1 MQVADKEWDKYR
13 VAFVL
18 QGKPHYVDED
28 DKTINTKV
36 GPLLTN
42 AHALICL
49 KLQVLALI
57 PVFQEFK
64 GIAVQGQGQQSGRP
78 WIGLEHTNKVPSSRV
93 LFCSQ
98 VKPRQPTI
106 ASLGNFVK

>member
-36 GPLLTN
+36 DPLTK
-42 AHALICL
+42 A
-49 KLQVLALI
+49 LALLCLESADVT
-57 PVFQEFK
+57 PRVP
-64 GIAVQGQGQQSGRP
+64 GVQRYRGAGPGPAERP
-78 WIGLEHTNKVPSSRV
+78 ALDRTRTH
-93 LFCSQ
+93 Q
-98 VKPRQPTI
+98 
-106 ASLGNFVK
+106 